1 MCQSNK
7 VSGFNLFLKQWL
19 EDCNEDGYPFDMCE
33 VMFSWY
39 KGMSVPDRQVWV
51 DREESIAEEIE
62 DTLELTF
69 AAYGYYANE
78 WMIQYGRDL
87 RLKDW
92 RDFSEEEKNHYLQMA
107 WLVQDSQDTEVEYDL
122 VLLKEE
128 PIEC

>member
-1 MCQSNK
+1 M
-7 VSGFNLFLKQWL
+7 KQWL